1 MRKKRKTCHLL
12 SDTETKGPC
21 EDHNEFWLD
30 DKIEA
35 QIIHWN
41 TQGHAFW
48 AKLDLTPAV
57 WYIAAVPFIQPWCLW
72 MDWKETGNLVFH
84 SILLLSTHFFP
95 LLVWTPRFGIQRPF
109 QIPHQ
114 TASLDVDQVPSM
126 QEAVIEEQL
135 TVNLE
140 FCHCPFS
147 ATN

>member
-1 MRKKRKTCHLL
+1 MSMDGLEGDGKPRL
-12 SDTETKGPC
+12 SFNTS
-21 EDHNEFWLD
+21 
-30 DKIEA
+30 A
-35 QIIHWN
+35 QHTFFSPSCLNSQVWN
-41 TQGHAFW
+41 T
-48 AKLDLTPAV
+48 K
-57 WYIAAVPFIQPWCLW
+57 
-72 MDWKETGNLVFH
+72 
-84 SILLLSTHFFP
+84 
-95 LLVWTPRFGIQRPF
+95 RPF